1 MDGVIRVTVDG
12 LESTYVPACH
22 CGWEGSESAT
32 VEWAEFAIVNHFHD
46 AHQTEN
52 AA

>member
-12 LESTYVPACH
+12 LESTYTPACH

-32 VEWAEFAIVNHFHD
+32 VEWAEWRVRCHFDD
-46 AHQTEN
+46 AHTTEN